1 MTPITTRMSLR
12 DWGLLGLLSFIWGG
26 SFFFAKIA
34 VAEIPPLTLVFGRV
48 LLAAIALGLCLVA
61 LGHRLPR
68 GAALWRLFFVMGLL
82 NNVVPFGLLFW
93 AQTEIASAL
102 ASILNATTP
111 LFTVLVA
118 HVFTDDEKLS
128 AGKVVGVLAGLAGV
142 AVMIG
147 PGVLTGLDRA
157 VLAELAC
164 IAAAV
169 SYAISGTIGRQF
181 RTLGITPMQTA
192 FGPLVASSVILLPLS
207 LLVDRSLALPMPS
220 MKALGALAGLALV
233 STAFAY
239 IIFFRLMARVGVT
252 NVALV
257 TFLIPPS
264 AILLGVGILGERLTM
279 EHVAGMA
286 LIALGLSAIDG
297 RLWRRLRPQAPAS
310 GEKASTT
317 RS

>member
-1 MTPITTRMSLR
+1 MTPISARMSAR
-12 DWGLLGLLSFIWGG
+12 DWALLGLLSFIWGG
-26 SFFFAKIA
+26 SFFFAKVA

-48 LLAAIALGLCLVA
+48 LLAAIALGLCLA
-61 LGHRLPR
+61 AIGQSLPR
-68 GAALWRLFFVMGLL
+68 GAPLWRLFFIMGLL

-118 HVFTDDEKLS
+118 HAFTDDEKLS
-128 AGKVVGVLAGLAGV
+128 AGKIIGVLAGLAGV

-169 SYAISGTIGRQF
+169 SYAVSGTIGRRF
-181 RTLGITPMQTA
+181 RTMGITPMQTA
-192 FGPLVASSVILLPLS
+192 FGPLVASSAILLPLS
-207 LLVDRSLALPMPS
+207 LLVDRSYALPVPGL
-220 MKALGALAGLALV
+220 KAIGALIGLALI

-252 NVALV
+252 NVTLV

-264 AILLGVGILGERLTM
+264 AILLGVGLLGERLLPS
-279 EHVAGMA
+279 HVAGMA

-297 RLWRRLRPQAPAS
+297 RLWRRLRRQAPAS
-310 GEKASTT
+310 EAKASTT